1 MRRDIPL
8 KSRARR
14 CHERRPVRF
23 GAAFSRF
30 WGDESGS
37 AAIEY
42 TLVAAIVGL
51 GLVAVLVTFQE
62 DLVASV
68 GGITNTILKY

>member
-1 MRRDIPL
+1 MRRDISL

-14 CHERRPVRF
+14 CHGGRPVRF

-30 WGDESGS
+30 CGGASGS

-42 TLVAAIVGL
+42 TLIAAIVGL
-51 GLVAVLVTFQE
+51 GLVAVLMTFQQ